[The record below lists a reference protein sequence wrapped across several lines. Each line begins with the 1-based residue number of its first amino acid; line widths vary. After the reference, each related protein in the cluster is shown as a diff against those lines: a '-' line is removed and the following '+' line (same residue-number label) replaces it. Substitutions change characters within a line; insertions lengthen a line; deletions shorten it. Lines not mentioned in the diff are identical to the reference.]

1 MIRFISLLL
10 LLAGP
15 AAADTLSLINK
26 YTWSVTDR
34 RFGGLSGLH
43 ISDNGSRILALSD
56 RGQFLTGRV
65 ERDGDRIT
73 GVSEVGFAPV
83 RQISGKPVNAANYD
97 AEGLAVDRQGD
108 IYVSFEGFDRI
119 RKYRSVEAEAQDI
132 PRPRV
137 FAALQEN
144 SGLEALAI
152 DRAGALYAV
161 PERSGR
167 LDRPFPVFRFR
178 NGQWDLRLS
187 IPRRG
192 NLLPTGADFGPDGKF
207 YLLERDLAGL
217 LGFKTR
223 IRRFTL
229 GPDGFTGEEVL
240 LESRFGQFDNLE
252 GISVWRDDRNRIRI
266 TLISDDNFFL
276 LQTTQLVE
284 FVISTP

>member
-1 MIRFISLLL
+1 MIRLISLLL

-15 AAADTLSLINK
+15 AASDTLSLIND
-26 YTWSVTDR
+26 YTWSVSDR

-43 ISDNGSRILALSD
+43 MSENGNRILALSD
-56 RGQFLTGRV
+56 RGLFVVGKV
-65 ERDGDRIT
+65 ERDGDSIT
-73 GVSEVGFAPV
+73 GVSDVGFTPV
-83 RQISGKPVNAANYD
+83 QQISGKPVNAANYD
-97 AEGLAVDRQGD
+97 AEGLAVDRRGN

-119 RKYRSVEAEAQDI
+119 RKFSSVTAPAQDI
-132 PRPRV
+132 PRPRA
-137 FAALQEN
+137 FGALQDN

-178 NGQWDLRLS
+178 NGQWDIRLS

-192 NLLPTGADFGPDGKF
+192 SLLPTGADFGPDGRF
-207 YLLERDLAGL
+207 YLLERDIAGL

-223 IRRFTL
+223 IRRFSL
-229 GPDGFTGEEVL
+229 GPDGFTDEEVL

-252 GISVWRDDRNRIRI
+252 GISVWRDDRNRLRI

-276 LQTTQLVE
+276 FQKTQLVE
-284 FVISTP
+284 FVVAGP